1 MDKYLL
7 GLDVGTTGTKAILFS
22 VSGEVIAQSYR
33 SYPTQMPQ
41 VEFREQNP
49 EDWWSAVCQTTKE
62 VCAGKEDAV
71 IALSLSTQGG
81 TMVAVDKEMKPLR
94 PAIVWN
100 DVRAKEECQEFLEQ
114 VGPADT
120 MYQKTGW
127 ELHPSASCAN
137 VRWIRKHQPELFEKL
152 VMYLSVPDYICYK
165 MTGKTAIDVSNVGI
179 NRFADIC
186 KGEYDPRLLAFSGL
200 KAEQLAEIV
209 PSGTFLGWLTETAA
223 KEMGLTTNTAV
234 VSGAHDQYAVAL
246 GAGAFHTGDMLVGS
260 GTCWVVTGISD
271 KPAFETGLAQSVA
284 AVPGRWGCLC
294 SLPSGGICLEWLRKN
309 FGNDISYDRIN
320 KEAATRKAAEEGLFF
335 YPFSGFAENDKQF
348 TRGSFL
354 GLDLSHD
361 TFHLTRA
368 VMEGVVFQIVG
379 ILEKFPAEFQP
390 KELILSGGASKSP
403 VWSQILADIA
413 DLPVRIPE
421 TADLG
426 CVGAAILAGVGSGIF
441 TSAEAGYES
450 LAVKSRLVMPDPDR
464 VAKYAPL
471 KKQYAENAVKLTQIY
486 KL

>member
-22 VSGEVIAQSYR
+22 VSGEVIAQAYR
-33 SYPTQMPQ
+33 GYPTQMPQ
-41 VEFREQNP
+41 VEFREQDP
-49 EDWWSAVCQTTKE
+49 EDWWTAVCQTTKE
-62 VCAGKEDAV
+62 VCAGKEDKV

-81 TMVAVDKEMKPLR
+81 TMVAVDENMTPLR

-100 DVRAKEECQEFLEQ
+100 DVRAEEECRVFLEQ
-114 VGPADT
+114 VGSADL

-127 ELHPSASCAN
+127 ELHPSASSAN
-137 VRWIRKHQPELFEKL
+137 VCWIKKHQPEIFEKL
-152 VMYLSVPDYICYK
+152 AMYLSVPDYISLK
-165 MTGKTAIDVSNVGI
+165 MTGKPAVDISNVGI
-179 NRFADIC
+179 NRFADIR
-186 KGEYDPRLLAFSGL
+186 KGEYDDALLNFSGL
-200 KAEQLAEIV
+200 KADQLAEIV
-209 PSGTFLGWLTETAA
+209 PSGTFLGCLTEKAA
-223 KEMGLTTNTAV
+223 EELGLTTNTAV

-246 GAGAFHTGDMLVGS
+246 GAGAFHAGDILIGS
-260 GTCWVVTGISD
+260 GTCWVVTGIGD

-284 AVPGRWGCLC
+284 AVPGQWGSLC

-309 FGNDISYDRIN
+309 FGSDIPYDEIN
-320 KEAATRKAAEEGLFF
+320 KEVATRKAGEEGLFF
-335 YPFSGFAENDKQF
+335 YPFSGFAENGRQF

-361 TFHLTRA
+361 PFHLARA

-379 ILEKFPAEFQP
+379 ILEKFPPEFKP
-390 KELILSGGASKSP
+390 KEIILSGGASKSP

-426 CVGAAILAGVGSGIF
+426 CVGSAILAGVGSGIYA
-441 TSAEAGYES
+441 SAEEGYER
-450 LAVKSRLVMPDPDR
+450 LAVKSRLVMPNPEQ
-464 VAKYAPL
+464 VAIYAPL
-471 KKQYAENAVKLTQIY
+471 KKQYAESAVKLTEIY

>member
-22 VSGEVIAQSYR
+22 VSGEVVAQAYQG
-33 SYPTQMPQ
+33 YPTQMPQ
-41 VEFREQNP
+41 VEFREQSP
-49 EDWWSAVCQTTKE
+49 EDWWQAVCQVTKA
-62 VCAGKEDAV
+62 VCAGKEEKVA
-71 IALSLSTQGG
+71 ALSLSTQGG

-100 DVRAKEECQEFLEQ
+100 DVRAEEECREFLEQ
-114 VGPADT
+114 VGPANL
-120 MYQKTGW
+120 MYRKTGW
-127 ELHPSASCAN
+127 ELHPSASSAN
-137 VRWIRKHQPELFEKL
+137 VRWIRKHQPEIFEKL
-152 VMYLSVPDYICYK
+152 AMYLSVPDYIAMK
-165 MTGKTAIDVSNVGI
+165 MTGRPAVDISNVGI
-179 NRFADIC
+179 NRFADIQ
-186 KGEYDPRLLAFSGL
+186 KAEYDAALLAFSGL
-200 KAEQLAEIV
+200 HAQQLAEIV
-209 PSGTFLGWLTETAA
+209 PSGTFLGRLTEKAA

-246 GAGAFHTGDMLVGS
+246 GAGAYNAGDILIGS
-260 GTCWVVTGISD
+260 GTCWVVTGIGD
-271 KPAFETGLAQSVA
+271 QPAFETGLAQSVA
-284 AVPGRWGCLC
+284 AVPGQWGSLC

-309 FGNDISYDRIN
+309 FGNDIPYEQIN
-320 KEAATRKAAEEGLFF
+320 KETAVRKAAEEGLFF

-426 CVGAAILAGVGSGIF
+426 CVGAAILAGVGSGIY

-450 LAVKSRLVMPDPDR
+450 LAVKSKLVMPNPEQ